1 MLRDCIEPCRKFH
14 EGNIHFGLQEPH
26 ASFLTESEEKKPN
39 RKAFMKVNT
48 GTESSG
54 MTMTLIRSG
63 EKRNEK
69 ELRWEASGMK
79 D

>member
-1 MLRDCIEPCRKFH
+1 
-14 EGNIHFGLQEPH
+14 
-26 ASFLTESEEKKPN
+26 
-39 RKAFMKVNT
+39 MKVNT

-69 ELRWEASGMK
+69 ELMWEASGMK